1 MLQYGRPHSRRAL
14 FLITDGFSNGGDP
27 LPVARELKEQ
37 GVTIF
42 TFGIRNGN
50 TKELYDMA
58 SQPGEEYS
66 YILDSF
72 GEFEA
77 LVRRAL
83 HQGDFYTTCN
93 VLVSRKYASPSG
105 IANFG

>member
-1 MLQYGRPHSRRAL
+1 MVLKQARNDSRHVV

-27 LPVARELKEQ
+27 IPVANEMKEQ

-50 TKELYDMA
+50 IKELYHMA

-77 LVRRAL
+77 MVRRAL
-83 HQGDFYTTCN
+83 HQGNIFKTFQN
-93 VLVSRKYASPSG
+93 NS
-105 IANFG
+105 

>member
-1 MLQYGRPHSRRAL
+1 VFFSSLQAVLQHGRPGSRLAL

-27 LPVARELKEQ
+27 RPVARELKEQ

-50 TKELYDMA
+50 TKELYEVA

-83 HQGDFYTTCN
+83 HQGTKFIDKL
-93 VLVSRKYASPSG
+93 LVFRNISSP
-105 IANFG
+105 

>member
-1 MLQYGRPHSRRAL
+1 VFLSSLQAVLQHGHPGSRLVL

-50 TKELYDMA
+50 TKELYEMA

-83 HQGDFYTTCN
+83 HQGTSFIDKL
-93 VLVSRKYASPSG
+93 LVFRNLSSP
-105 IANFG
+105 

>member
-1 MLQYGRPHSRRAL
+1 VFFSSLQAVLQNGRPGSRLAL

-50 TKELYDMA
+50 TKELYEMA

-83 HQGDFYTTCN
+83 HQGTSYLYKL
-93 VLVSRKYASPSG
+93 LVFRNLSSP
-105 IANFG
+105 

>member
-1 MLQYGRPHSRRAL
+1 MLRHGRQHSRRAL

-83 HQGDFYTTCN
+83 HQGALYTSSN
-93 VLVSRKYASPSG
+93 ILVSRNYTSSG
-105 IANFG
+105 IVNFG

>member
-1 MLQYGRPHSRRAL
+1 MFLSSLQAVLQHGHPGSRLAL

-27 LPVARELKEQ
+27 RPVARELKEQ

-50 TKELYDMA
+50 TKELYEMA

-83 HQGDFYTTCN
+83 HQGTSFIDKL
-93 VLVSRKYASPSG
+93 LVFRNLSSP
-105 IANFG
+105 

>member
-1 MLQYGRPHSRRAL
+1 MFFSSLQAVLQHGRPGSRLAL

-27 LPVARELKEQ
+27 RPVARELKEQ

-50 TKELYDMA
+50 TKELYEVA

-83 HQGDFYTTCN
+83 HQGTKFIDKL
-93 VLVSRKYASPSG
+93 LVFRNISSP
-105 IANFG
+105 